1 MSWIKDNK
9 FVVALGGGTLLGVA
23 VLYFVGAG
31 GATRYDE
38 AKTKFDEAAAEAAS
52 YEKLPLYPR
61 PENRDG
67 KRKALDEYRKSV
79 DSLQASFEKFRPKEL
94 KNVSPQDF
102 TNSVKD
108 ADIEIRKAFE
118 EAGTTVPEGFFAGF
132 VRYKTSLALPNATGL
147 LTYQVGAVKSILLE
161 LAKARPSEFRNLYRA
176 SLPEEDGQVYNAP
189 ANAVARPLPLEIT
202 FTGPEKSAREFLSSI
217 VKPENQYVVVR
228 AIRVTN
234 AKKDP
239 PRAADAQF
247 EKPAAAKPAGGDSA
261 FGGGFVLPGDDAAKP
276 APAPEKPAAAPE
288 HADSSRILSQVLG
301 NEQVHVFVRL
311 DVLQFLPVKKL
322 P

>member
-9 FVVALGGGTLLGVA
+9 FVVALGGGTLVGVGL
-23 VLYFVGAG
+23 LYFLGSG

-38 AKTKFDEAAAEAAS
+38 AKAKFDEAASQAAT
-52 YEKLPLYPR
+52 YEKLPLYPK

-67 KRKALDEYRKSV
+67 KRKALDDYRKSV
-79 DSLQASFEKFRPKEL
+79 ETLQASFEKFRPKEL

-102 TNSVKD
+102 TTNLKATD
-108 ADIEIRKAFE
+108 AEIRKAFE
-118 EAGTTVPEGFFAGF
+118 EAGATVPEAFFAGF
-132 VRYKTSLALPNATGL
+132 ERYKTSLALPNATGL
-147 LTYQVGAVKSILLE
+147 LTYQLGGIKNILLE

-176 SLPEEDGQVYNAP
+176 TLPEEDGQPYNPP
-189 ANAVARPLPLEIT
+189 ADAVARPLPLEIT

-217 VKPENQYVVVR
+217 VKPENQYVVIR

-247 EKPAAAKPAGGDSA
+247 EKPAAAKPAGEGA
-261 FGGGFVLPGDDAAKP
+261 FGGGFVLPGDDVKP
-276 APAPEKPAAAPE
+276 AAAPEKPAAAPE
-288 HADSSRILSQVLG
+288 RADTSRILSQVLG
-301 NEQVHVFVRL
+301 NEQVQVFVRL

>member
-9 FVVALGGGTLLGVA
+9 FVVALGGGTLVGVGL
-23 VLYFVGAG
+23 LYFLGSG

-38 AKTKFDEAAAEAAS
+38 AKAKFDEAASQAAT
-52 YEKLPLYPR
+52 YEKLPLYPKS
-61 PENRDG
+61 ENRDG
-67 KRKALDEYRKSV
+67 KRKALDDYRKSV
-79 DSLQASFEKFRPKEL
+79 DTLQASFEKFRPKDM

-102 TNSVKD
+102 TNNLKATDS
-108 ADIEIRKAFE
+108 EIRKAFE
-118 EAGTTVPEGFFAGF
+118 EAGATVPEAFFSGFE
-132 VRYKTSLALPNATGL
+132 RYKTSLALPNATGL
-147 LTYQVGAVKSILLE
+147 LNYQLGGIKSILLE
-161 LAKARPSEFRNLYRA
+161 LAKARPSEFRNLFRTV
-176 SLPEEDGQVYNAP
+176 LPEEDGQAYNAP

-217 VKPENQYVVVR
+217 VKPENQYVVIR

-247 EKPAAAKPAGGDSA
+247 EKPAAAKPAGGDSP
-261 FGGGFVLPGDDAAKP
+261 FGGGFVLPGDDAIP
-276 APAPEKPAAAPE
+276 AAPEKPAAAPE
-288 HADSSRILSQVLG
+288 RADTSRILAQVLG
-301 NEQVHVFVRL
+301 NEQVQVFVRL
-311 DVLQFLPVKKL
+311 DILHFLPVKKL